1 MSMMMGNHRE
11 STMKAREIA
20 YCLVALSFL
29 LAPSKMLPA
38 EKPNCGEMDAIAKMA
53 RAISTAELAA
63 HKLNAGESYRAQIVY
78 ATKLSELA
86 PQRQDAAVLLLNLIP
101 KDDQQQRIVMTLG
114 EHHCET
120 ESYREMKLLKQLED
134 RIPRDLARAVLLV
147 PDKISQYVDY
157 SLSSV
162 EDPHSDYAVQM
173 QKVCRAR
180 HPEFVEAVT
189 KLPREKRDR
198 FLKYVFDLDGCNALT
213 LPEADNRLF

>member
-1 MSMMMGNHRE
+1 
-11 STMKAREIA
+11 MKTHEIA
-20 YCLVALSFL
+20 YGVVAMTLL
-29 LAPSKMLPA
+29 LASCRMLPA
-38 EKPNCGEMDAIAKMA
+38 EKPDCGEIDAIAKMA

-63 HKLNAGESYRAQIVY
+63 HKLKAGDSYRAQLVY
-78 ATKLSELA
+78 AVKLSELV

-101 KDDQQQRIVMTLG
+101 KDDEQQRILMTLG

-120 ESYREMKLLKQLED
+120 ESYHEMKFLEQLEE
-134 RIPRDLARAVLLV
+134 RIPRDLTRAVLLV
-147 PDKISQYVDY
+147 PARIPEYVAY

-173 QKVCRAR
+173 QKVCRAK

>member
-1 MSMMMGNHRE
+1 
-11 STMKAREIA
+11 MKTHEIA
-20 YCLVALSFL
+20 YCVVALTLL
-29 LAPSKMLPA
+29 LAPCKMLPA
-38 EKPNCGEMDAIAKMA
+38 EKPNCGEIDAIAKMA

-78 ATKLSELA
+78 AVKLSELE

-101 KDDQQQRIVMTLG
+101 KDDQQQQLLMTLG

-120 ESYREMKLLKQLED
+120 ESYHEMKMLAQLAE
-134 RIPRDLARAVLLV
+134 RLPRDLTRAVLLV
-147 PDKISQYVDY
+147 PDMIPQYVDY
-157 SLSSV
+157 SITSV
-162 EDPHSDYAVQM
+162 QDPHSDYAVQM
-173 QKVCRAR
+173 QKVCHAK

>member
-1 MSMMMGNHRE
+1 LKTH
-11 STMKAREIA
+11 EIA
-20 YCLVALSFL
+20 YYVVALALL
-29 LAPSKMLPA
+29 LAPCKILPA
-38 EKPNCGEMDAIAKMA
+38 EKPNCGEIDALAKMA

-63 HKLNAGESYRAQIVY
+63 HKLKAGESYRAQLVY
-78 ATKLSELA
+78 AAKLLELA

-101 KDDQQQRIVMTLG
+101 KDDQQQQLLMTLG

-120 ESYREMKLLKQLED
+120 ESYHEMKILAQLAE
-134 RIPRDLARAVLLV
+134 RLPRDLTRAVLMV
-147 PDKISQYVDY
+147 SGKIPEYVTY
-157 SLSSV
+157 SITSV

-173 QKVCRAR
+173 EKVCKAR
-180 HPEFVEAVT
+180 HAEFFDAVT